1 MGHRGF
7 YGCRRH
13 EAGRDAAMAADR
25 DWDSLERSED
35 FEKLVRERRR
45 FVVPALAVFVV
56 WFGGFLVLTAYAR
69 GFMGEVVF
77 GNVTW
82 AWVLA
87 FSLIV
92 MTWGITWF
100 YGRFADRR
108 VAPLAE

>member
-1 MGHRGF
+1 
-7 YGCRRH
+7 
-13 EAGRDAAMAADR
+13 MAADR
-25 DWDSLERSED
+25 DWEALERSEHFD
-35 FEKLVRERRR
+35 ALVRERRR
-45 FVVPALAVFVV
+45 FVVPALAVFVI
-56 WFGGFLVLTAYAR
+56 WFGGFLVLTAYGR
-69 GFMGEVVF
+69 DFMGKSVA

-108 VAPLAE
+108 IAPLAERAAQHEERRP

>member
-1 MGHRGF
+1 
-7 YGCRRH
+7 
-13 EAGRDAAMAADR
+13 MAER
-25 DWDSLERSED
+25 DWQSLERSEHFD
-35 FEKLVRERRR
+35 ELVRERRR
-45 FVVPALAVFVV
+45 FVVPALIVFVL
-56 WFGGFLVLTAYAR
+56 WFGGFLVLTAYGR
-69 GFMGEVVF
+69 GFLGKEAF

-108 VAPLAE
+108 VAPLVERAANHEERRP